1 MKKKNKETVD
11 KKEKEILK
19 CYRCGYISDEFTK
32 YCPRCEEDELQI
44 LMQPYIEK

>member
-1 MKKKNKETVD
+1 MKMKKKKETAD
-11 KKEKEILK
+11 KEEIFK

-32 YCPRCEEDELQI
+32 YCPRCEEEELQI